1 MKRAG
6 KPITIKDIAHEAGVS
21 ISTVSNVL
29 NGNTTE
35 MSEDTLARVRQV
47 IAKHQY
53 RPNRIARS
61 MITRRT
67 STLGL
72 VLAEI
77 ETPLFLQSLNVI
89 ERSARLAD
97 FNLLLSHAR
106 DAKDEAQS
114 VDLFLEKQVEGVIF
128 LSTSERKEESH
139 LEKLRTAQ
147 IPTILVNRFGRNVEH
162 DQVNWDNR
170 SGVFNAVEYLIS
182 LGHRNIA
189 LMVGPKK
196 RLSTQERLDG
206 YKQALSAHRVPLRKE
221 YLQDGDFT
229 QQPDTWRMSTR
240 ALLSLSVPP
249 TAIVASDDI
258 VAAVVI
264 ETVRELG
271 LHVPEDIS
279 VIGIDDQAF
288 LSFLSLT
295 TVQLP
300 IVEAGRLA
308 VDMLLRRIAEPDIP
322 YRQITLD
329 CPLIKRRTSA
339 PPPER
344 KESSS

>member
-1 MKRAG
+1 MSRTVK
-6 KPITIKDIAHEAGVS
+6 KITIKDIAREAGVS

-29 NGNTTE
+29 NGNSTE
-35 MSEDTLARVRQV
+35 MSEDTLLRVQQV

-67 STLGL
+67 ATIGL
-72 VLAEI
+72 ILAEI

-89 ERSARLAD
+89 ERNARLAG

-106 DAKDEAQS
+106 DEKDEVQS
-114 VDLFLEKQVEGVIF
+114 IDLFLEKQVEGVIF
-128 LSTSERKEESH
+128 LSTSERKEERH
-139 LEKLRTAQ
+139 LERLRDAQ
-147 IPTILVNRFGRNVEH
+147 IPIILVNRFGRNPNH

-170 SGVFNAVEYLIS
+170 SGVHNAVTHLIA
-182 LGHRNIA
+182 LGHQHIA

-196 RLSTQERLDG
+196 RLSTQERLEG
-206 YKQALSAHRVPLRKE
+206 YRQALTAHGLTYRKD
-221 YLQDGDFT
+221 YLQNGDYT
-229 QQPDTWRMSTR
+229 QDPEAWRSATR
-240 ALLSLSVPP
+240 ALLNLRLPP
-249 TAIVASDDI
+249 TAIIAADDI

-264 ETVRELG
+264 ETVREMG
-271 LHVPEDIS
+271 MRVPEDLS

-300 IVEAGRLA
+300 IVEAGRIA
-308 VDMLLRRIAEPDIP
+308 VEMLLRRIAEPDIP
-322 YRQITLD
+322 YRQLTLD
-329 CPLIKRRTSA
+329 CPLIERRTSA
-339 PPPER
+339 PPPQQ
-344 KESSS
+344 KGDVS

>member
-1 MKRAG
+1 MKRPG
-6 KPITIKDIAHEAGVS
+6 KAITIKDIAQEAGVS

-29 NGNTTE
+29 NGNSAE
-35 MSEDTLARVRQV
+35 MREDTLVRVQQI

-67 STLGL
+67 ATIGL

-89 ERSARLAD
+89 ERSARLAG
-97 FNLLLSHAR
+97 FNLLVSHAR
-106 DAKDEAQS
+106 DAKDEVQS

-128 LSTSERKEESH
+128 LSTSERKDDSH
-139 LEKLRTAQ
+139 LERLREACV
-147 IPTILVNRFGRNVEH
+147 PTILVNRFGRSAHH

-170 SGVFNAVEYLIS
+170 SGVYNAVEYLRS
-182 LGHRNIA
+182 LGHQEIA
-189 LMVGPKK
+189 LLTGPKK
-196 RLSTQERLDG
+196 RLSTQQRLEG
-206 YKQALSAHRVPLRKE
+206 YKQALTAHNLPFRKE
-221 YLQDGDFT
+221 YLQNGDYT
-229 QQPDTWRMSTR
+229 EDPDNWRTSTR
-240 ALLSLSVPP
+240 ILLSLPRPP
-249 TAIVASDDI
+249 TAIIASDDI

-264 ETVRELG
+264 ETVRETG
-271 LHVPEDIS
+271 RYVPRDIS

-288 LSFLSLT
+288 LSFLSLST
-295 TVQLP
+295 IQLP
-300 IVEAGRLA
+300 IVEAGRIA

-329 CPLIKRRTSA
+329 CPLIKRRTSG
-339 PPPER
+339 PPPETQP
-344 KESSS
+344 